1 MPPVSPTHAPLSRP
15 AAFCSDVQ
23 GNLSALEAVL
33 AELAKR
39 AVTDIYV
46 AGNVVLGGAQPLE
59 TWMRL
64 ANIQARITQGP
75 KDLATA
81 TVDPATL
88 KASSE
93 REKSLLAQFSTTREK
108 LGEFVLQKLKRL
120 PLQVRLPLL
129 NGDELVMVHGSPGEP
144 GTEFSHDLDDDE
156 MLALVGDDPAD
167 IIVCGGA
174 LVPFERMVAGI
185 RVVNVGVV
193 HNDKQRTAHYTI
205 ITPRVDGTIVEQAW
219 ADY

>member
-1 MPPVSPTHAPLSRP
+1 MSPTHAPLSRP

-81 TVDPATL
+81 TVDPSTL
-88 KASSE
+88 NVTTE
-93 REKSLLAQFSTTREK
+93 REKALLTQFSDTRNK

-120 PLQVRLPLL
+120 PLQVRVPLMS
-129 NGDELVMVHGSPGEP
+129 GDELVVVHGSPAEP

-156 MLALVGDDPAD
+156 MMALLGDDPAD
-167 IIVCGGA
+167 VVVCGGA
-174 LVPFERMVAGI
+174 LVPFERMVAGVRI
-185 RVVNVGVV
+185 VNVGAV

-205 ITPRVDGTIVEQAW
+205 VTPRVDGTLVEQSW